1 MEKITVKEIF
11 NINDPENFYVK
22 LDKIDQFGIDTKS
35 LYINDKEKLLQEM
48 AFHHDTN
55 RPTKEATYNY
65 VMDRAYTLH
74 FIPYDEKNKLWLY
87 VGAYYQ
93 TGKYDVKY
101 GDHTTTYYKLQLKEE
116 YSRLKG
122 RLIVHFD
129 RKPGTRQVRAGL
141 ETDFAD
147 RLTLHSILEQEI
159 SNVKFRNYQNIHLT
173 YSQLKSIITNNDQK
187 WFTALS
193 TINAVYLQ
201 TDKKTGKQYVGSAYG
216 RDKLWGRWK
225 QYVETYHGGN
235 KSLKELYEKEGSQ
248 YFEDN
253 FTYSLL
259 EVVPNSRKDMSNLV
273 IERESWWKIALQS
286 REFGYNNN

>member
-1 MEKITVKEIF
+1 MEKITVREIL

-65 VMDRAYTLH
+65 VMDRDYTLH

-93 TGKYDVKY
+93 TGKYDVEY
-101 GDHTTTYYKLQLKEE
+101 DNHTTTYYKLQLEE
-116 YSRLKG
+116 QYSRLKG
-122 RLIVHFD
+122 RLIVHFE

-159 SNVKFRNYQNIHLT
+159 SNVKFRDYQNIHLT
-173 YSQLKSIITNNDQK
+173 YPQLKSIITNNDQK

-235 KSLKELYEKEGSQ
+235 KSLKELYEKEGSK

-253 FTYSLL
+253 FIYTLL

-273 IERESWWKIALQS
+273 IERESWWKIILQS

>member
-1 MEKITVKEIF
+1 MKKITVREIL

-93 TGKYDVKY
+93 TGKYNVEY
-101 GDHTTTYYKLQLKEE
+101 ENHTTTYYKLQLEE
-116 YSRLKG
+116 QYSRLKG

-159 SNVKFRNYQNIHLT
+159 SNVKFRDYQNIHLT
-173 YSQLKSIITNNDQK
+173 YPQLKSIITNNDQK

-225 QYVETYHGGN
+225 QYVETYHSGN
-235 KSLKELYEKEGSQ
+235 KSLKELYEKEGSK

-253 FTYSLL
+253 FIYTLL

-273 IERESWWKIALQS
+273 IERESWWKIILQS

>member
-1 MEKITVKEIF
+1 MQKITVQEIL

-35 LYINDKEKLLQEM
+35 LYINDKNQLLQELS
-48 AFHHDTN
+48 FHHDTN
-55 RPTKEATYNY
+55 RPTKNATYNY
-65 VMDRAYTLH
+65 VMDQDYTLH
-74 FIPYDEKNKLWLY
+74 FIPYDDKNNLWLF

-93 TGKYDVKY
+93 TGTYDVKY
-101 GDHTTTYYKLQLKEE
+101 DNHTSTYYKLQLEE
-116 YSRLKG
+116 KYSRLKG

-129 RKPGTRQVRAGL
+129 RKKGTRHVRGGL
-141 ETDFAD
+141 ETDLAN
-147 RLTLHSILEQEI
+147 RMTLHSILEQKI
-159 SNVKFRNYQNIHLT
+159 SNIKFRDYQNVHLT
-173 YSQLKSIITNNDQK
+173 YPQLKSIITNTDPTWQN
-187 WFTALS
+187 ALS
-193 TINAVYLQ
+193 AINAIYLQ

-235 KSLKELYEKEGSQ
+235 KSLKELYEKEGPQ

-273 IERESWWKIALQS
+273 IERESWWKIILQS
-286 REFGYNNN
+286 RKFSYNNN

>member
-1 MEKITVKEIF
+1 MQKITVREIL

-55 RPTKEATYNY
+55 RPTENATYNY

-93 TGKYDVKY
+93 TGKYNVEY
-101 GDHTTTYYKLQLKEE
+101 ENHTTTYYKLQLEE
-116 YSRLKG
+116 QYSRMKG

-159 SNVKFRNYQNIHLT
+159 SNIKFRDYQNIHLT
-173 YSQLKSIITNNDQK
+173 YPQLKSIITNNDQK

-235 KSLKELYEKEGSQ
+235 KSLKELYEKEGPQ

-273 IERESWWKIALQS
+273 IERESWWKIVLQS

>member
-1 MEKITVKEIF
+1 M
-11 NINDPENFYVK
+11 
-22 LDKIDQFGIDTKS
+22 
-35 LYINDKEKLLQEM
+35 
-48 AFHHDTN
+48 
-55 RPTKEATYNY
+55 
-65 VMDRAYTLH
+65 
-74 FIPYDEKNKLWLY
+74 WLY

-93 TGKYDVKY
+93 TGTYDVKY
-101 GDHTTTYYKLQLKEE
+101 ENHTTTYYKLQLEE
-116 YSRLKG
+116 QYSRLKG

-159 SNVKFRNYQNIHLT
+159 SNVKFRDYQNIHLT
-173 YSQLKSIITNNDQK
+173 YPQLKSIIKNNDQK

-193 TINAVYLQ
+193 TINAIYLQ
-201 TDKKTGKQYVGSAYG
+201 TDKKNGKQYVGSAYG
-216 RDKLWGRWK
+216 KDKLWGRWK

-235 KSLKELYEKEGSQ
+235 KSLKELYKKEGPQ
-248 YFEDN
+248 YFEEN

-259 EVVPNSRKDMSNLV
+259 EVVSNSRKDMSNLV
-273 IERESWWKIALQS
+273 IERESWWKIVLQS

>member
-1 MEKITVKEIF
+1 MQKITVREIL

-55 RPTKEATYNY
+55 RPTENATYNY

-93 TGKYDVKY
+93 TGKYEVKY
-101 GDHTTTYYKLQLKEE
+101 GDHTTTYYKLQLEE
-116 YSRLKG
+116 QYSRLKG

-159 SNVKFRNYQNIHLT
+159 SNVKFRDYQNIHLT
-173 YSQLKSIITNNDQK
+173 YPQLKNIITHNDQK

-193 TINAVYLQ
+193 TINAIYLQ

-216 RDKLWGRWK
+216 REKLWGRWK

-235 KSLKELYEKEGSQ
+235 KSLKELYEKEGPK
-248 YFEDN
+248 YFEKN

-259 EVVPNSRKDMSNLV
+259 EVIPNSRKDMSNLV
-273 IERESWWKIALQS
+273 IERESWWKIVLQS

>member
-1 MEKITVKEIF
+1 MEKITVREIL
-11 NINDPENFYVK
+11 NINDPENFYIK

-35 LYINDKEKLLQEM
+35 LYINDKQKLLQEM
-48 AFHHDTN
+48 AFHHDTD
-55 RPTKEATYNY
+55 RPTENATYNY

-93 TGKYDVKY
+93 TGKYDVEY
-101 GDHTTTYYKLQLKEE
+101 DNHTTTYYKLQLEE
-116 YSRLKG
+116 RYSRLKG

-159 SNVKFRNYQNIHLT
+159 SNVKFRDYQNIHLT
-173 YSQLKSIITNNDQK
+173 YPQLKSIITNNDQK

-235 KSLKELYEKEGSQ
+235 KSLKELYEKEGSK

-273 IERESWWKIALQS
+273 IERESWWKITLQS